1 MKQCSPIKSK
11 SKPLRIRSKSALY
24 FLQFT
29 FCLLLSSC
37 ENDINDVNRLFSN
50 NETQV
55 ETATGVEMLYSDSAI
70 LKLRI
75 VSPKLIRHLDKKDP
89 YQAFPEGLTVE
100 FFSPDGLTV
109 TGRMTAK
116 YAERYDNTS
125 KFIVRD
131 SVVWTGSAGERLETE
146 ELNWEEENDRVHT
159 TKFVI
164 VRRPDEIIYGH
175 GFESNQKF
183 TQWKIRAIEG
193 RIKAG
198 DMTRELRN

>member
-1 MKQCSPIKSK
+1 MKKRSQIKAN
-11 SKPLRIRSKSALY
+11 SKPLQFRSNPTFY
-24 FLQFT
+24 FLLFT
-29 FCLLLSSC
+29 FYFFLASC
-37 ENDINDVNRLFSN
+37 ENDINEVNRLFSRD
-50 NETQV
+50 ETQV
-55 ETATGVEMLYSDSAI
+55 ETATGVELLYSDSAI

-89 YQAFPEGLTVE
+89 YQEFPDGLTVE
-100 FFSPDGLTV
+100 FFSPDGQTV

-116 YAERYDNTS
+116 YAERYDNNS
-125 KFIVRD
+125 KFIVQD

-146 ELNWEEENDRVHT
+146 ELTWEEENDRVHT

-198 DMTRELRN
+198 DITRELRN

>member
-1 MKQCSPIKSK
+1 MKIVYPI
-11 SKPLRIRSKSALY
+11 LFFAML
-24 FLQFT
+24 FAA
-29 FCLLLSSC
+29 C
-37 ENDINDVNRLFSN
+37 ENDINEVNRLFSRD
-50 NETQV
+50 ETQV
-55 ETATGVEMLYSDSAI
+55 ETATGVELLYSDSAR

-75 VSPKLIRHLDKKDP
+75 VSPKLIRHLDKKEP
-89 YQAFPEGLTVE
+89 FQEFPEGLTVE
-100 FFSPDGLTV
+100 FFSENGQTV
-109 TGRMTAK
+109 TGRLTAK
-116 YAERYDNTS
+116 YAERYENDS
-125 KFIVRD
+125 KFIVQD
-131 SVVWTGSAGERLETE
+131 SVVWTGSAGEKLETE
-146 ELNWEEENDRVHT
+146 ALTWEEETDRVHT

>member
-1 MKQCSPIKSK
+1 MKKLFVPIFG
-11 SKPLRIRSKSALY
+11 LVLFSA
-24 FLQFT
+24 
-29 FCLLLSSC
+29 C
-37 ENDINDVNRLFSN
+37 ENDMSEVNRLFSKD
-50 NETQV
+50 ETQV

-75 VSPKLIRHLDKKDP
+75 VSPKLVRHLDKKMP
-89 YQAFPEGLTVE
+89 FQEFPDGLTVE
-100 FFSPDGLTV
+100 FFTENGLEV
-109 TGRMTAK
+109 SGRLTAK
-116 YAERYDNTS
+116 YAERYENDN

-131 SVVWTGSAGERLETE
+131 SVVWTGGAGERLETE
-146 ELNWEEENDRVHT
+146 ELIWEEETDRVHT

-183 TQWKIRAIEG
+183 MQWKIRAIEG

-198 DMTRELRN
+198 DITRELRN